1 MSYRRDLKL
10 LRRAQKQAKRQLRQL
25 AQLELTG
32 LTAVTLH
39 AHTRQVTITLTSATG
54 APFTDT
60 LREALRER
68 RQALRAEAQHL
79 QLTWLEDKQ
88 LREHSDPAAGPA
100 LP

>member
-1 MSYRRDLKL
+1 MSHRRDLKL

-25 AQLELTG
+25 AALELTG

-39 AHTRQVTITLTSATG
+39 AHTRQVTVVLASATG

-60 LREALRER
+60 LREALHAR
-68 RQALRAEAQHL
+68 RRALQADAQHL
-79 QLTWLEDKQ
+79 LLTWLEDEQ
-88 LREHSDPAAGPA
+88 LRDRPAPAAGPP

>member
-10 LRRAQKQAKRQLRQL
+10 LRRAQKQAKSQMRQL
-25 AQLELTG
+25 AELEFTG

-39 AHTRQVTITLTSATG
+39 THTRQVTITLTSATG

-68 RQALRAEAQHL
+68 RQALQAEAQQL
-79 QLTWLEDKQ
+79 LLTWLKDEQ
-88 LREHSDPAAGPA
+88 LRERPVPAASPP

>member
-1 MSYRRDLKL
+1 MSHRRDLKY
-10 LRRAQKQAKRQLRQL
+10 LRRAQKLAKCQLRQL
-25 AQLELTG
+25 AELELTG

-39 AHTRQVTITLTSATG
+39 AHTRQVTITLASATG

-68 RQALRAEAQHL
+68 RQALRAEAQQL
-79 QLTWLEDKQ
+79 LLTWLEDEQ
-88 LREHSDPAAGPA
+88 LRERPAPTASPA